1 VELSDTALHVTD
13 TVLLGRVGTTELAAI
28 GLADSALEVAAVPA
42 VGVAGALQILVAQ
55 QDGRGDPGAV
65 RAVFRA
71 GLLLILVL
79 GLAVAVAV
87 SAAATPLSG
96 LLTADPAVAE
106 AIAAFL
112 RPAGIGVLFFALGL
126 GFASFYVG
134 LARTPVLLGA
144 TAVLLT
150 VNLVLGYGLVLG
162 ELGMPELGIAGA
174 GWALLAAEVTTL
186 AFLALATLLRH
197 PLPPGPTPPAR
208 TTLRP
213 LLRTTPGIALQA
225 GVEGLR
231 WLLFFL
237 VIARLGEGPT
247 AAASVVYA
255 CYAILLLPS
264 YALGETGQTLSGNLA
279 GQRRLDLL
287 HPVRR
292 QVQRW
297 TYALTAPLLVVAL
310 LVPDAI
316 LSLFGA
322 DDGMAAGAES
332 SLRVVALAMLAVV
345 PAEIW
350 SATLAGVGDVD
361 GAFYVEVLLSAAF
374 VGLAAVAVLALDLP
388 AAMAWL
394 GLGVASAVS
403 VPVAAARFRRAT
415 ARV

>member
-1 VELSDTALHVTD
+1 MELSDTALHVTD

-112 RPAGIGVLFFALGL
+112 RPAGIGVLFFVLGL

-208 TTLRP
+208 TTLR
-213 LLRTTPGIALQA
+213 TTPGIALQA

-231 WLLFFL
+231 CCCSSSSSPASGR
-237 VIARLGEGPT
+237 ARRPRP
-247 AAASVVYA
+247 ASSTPA
-255 CYAILLLPS
+255 TRSCCS
-264 YALGETGQTLSGNLA
+264 
-279 GQRRLDLL
+279 RRTRS
-287 HPVRR
+287 VRR
-292 QVQRW
+292 
-297 TYALTAPLLVVAL
+297 
-310 LVPDAI
+310 
-316 LSLFGA
+316 G
-322 DDGMAAGAES
+322 
-332 SLRVVALAMLAVV
+332 
-345 PAEIW
+345 
-350 SATLAGVGDVD
+350 
-361 GAFYVEVLLSAAF
+361 
-374 VGLAAVAVLALDLP
+374 
-388 AAMAWL
+388 
-394 GLGVASAVS
+394 
-403 VPVAAARFRRAT
+403 RR
-415 ARV
+415 